1 MTKKTLTA
9 KLSPK
14 NLNRLENYADREGIS
29 KSEATDRLVKQG
41 LDVEES
47 DMRLVPVQT
56 DGGTIIEDRLDEIE
70 KNQQNQLD
78 KINRKVE
85 SLDDERSRLE
95 KMLDQINLW
104 SFGFLFTGTLVLGL
118 TQLGLSSIDYPLA
131 AVFTIISGIIYLA
144 SDAFGGSFRQ

>member
-1 MTKKTLTA
+1 
-9 KLSPK
+9 
-14 NLNRLENYADREGIS
+14 
-29 KSEATDRLVKQG
+29 
-41 LDVEES
+41 
-47 DMRLVPVQT
+47 MRLVPVQT